1 MNKKKI
7 ITVLIAIGVVI
18 LIFWIG
24 HKNTL
29 GEDGL
34 ITQASNVEMEYNK
47 KEILNVLKSAVN
59 EKYLESYNLA
69 KEDTSKKI
77 EDFYNTN
84 VAIQYL
90 KEKGYIEYYYYTS
103 VSEDGKEFKYT
114 QENIN
119 EETKKRDDIFYMNA
133 VDSIEDITQY
143 GKGKKYNENDI
154 NKNDV
159 FILEKKQNSQD
170 IYIINYY
177 NLEGKKEEI
186 GELNLKEPI

>member
-1 MNKKKI
+1 MNNKKI

-47 KEILNVLKSAVN
+47 KEILNILKSAVN
-59 EKYLESYNLA
+59 EKYLEAYNLS
-69 KEDTSKKI
+69 KEDKSKKI
-77 EDFYNTN
+77 EDFYNSD

-90 KEKGYIEYYYYTS
+90 KEKGYIEYYYYTEI
-103 VSEDGKEFKYT
+103 SEDGKQFKYT
-114 QENIN
+114 EENIN

-143 GKGKKYNENDI
+143 GKGKKYNSNQI

-159 FILEKKQNSQD
+159 FILEKKHNSES
-170 IYIINYY
+170 IFIINYY
-177 NLEGKKEEI
+177 NIEGKKEEI